1 MGLIPSLSGLETALS
16 GLEADQLAIDTTGQ
30 NITNA
35 NTPGYSRQVVNL
47 QTNPSM
53 ILPAESS
60 LTGDGVQ
67 VGTGVDASQINRIRN
82 LFLDVQFRAQ
92 NTTLGSA
99 TTNATQLAQAQA
111 AFAEPGSTGLSAQM
125 AQFFSDWSTVAN
137 APTST
142 AASQALVDD
151 ATTMTQTFNQLS
163 GQLST
168 VQTQA
173 AQQYATLTGTGGQVQ
188 TDAQQIAA
196 LNGAIYNA
204 KAAGQSPN
212 NLMDQ
217 RDSLLDDL
225 SSLGH
230 VSVTDPGNGLLS
242 VSFGDASTPLV
253 NGTTVTWPQTLT
265 SASGGQLGAL
275 LSLSSPSGPV
285 GQFSSALDT
294 VASQLASSVNALHTA
309 TPFFSGN
316 TAATLAVAVTPA
328 QVQTS
333 STSAAGGNDVAIAI
347 AGLAGGTADQ
357 SYAALVAQVGSA
369 VAGANTQQTN
379 SQALVT
385 AVDNQRQSTSG
396 VSLDQ
401 EMTNLMTYQRG
412 YEASARALTTMD
424 AMLQQLINQTGTV
437 GL

>member
-1 MGLIPSLSGLETALS
+1 M
-16 GLEADQLAIDTTGQ
+16 
-30 NITNA
+30 
-35 NTPGYSRQVVNL
+35 
-47 QTNPSM
+47 
-53 ILPAESS
+53 
-60 LTGDGVQ
+60 
-67 VGTGVDASQINRIRN
+67 
-82 LFLDVQFRAQ
+82 
-92 NTTLGSA
+92 A
-99 TTNATQLAQAQA
+99 T
-111 AFAEPGSTGLSAQM
+111 
-125 AQFFSDWSTVAN
+125 FFSDWSTLAN
-137 APTST
+137 APTSA

-173 AQQYATLTGTGGQVQ
+173 AQQYATLTGTGGQLQ
-188 TDAQQIAA
+188 TDAKQIAS
-196 LNGAIYNA
+196 LNGAISNA
-204 KAAGQSPN
+204 QAAGQSPN
-212 NLMDQ
+212 KLLDQ

-225 SSLGH
+225 SSLGQ
-230 VSVTDPGNGLLS
+230 VSVTDQGNGLLT

-275 LSLSSPSGPV
+275 LSLSSSSGPV
-285 GQFSSALDT
+285 GQLSSALDT
-294 VASQLASSVNALHTA
+294 VASQLASSVNALHTT

-316 TAATLAVAVTPA
+316 TAATIAVAVTPS

-333 STSAAGGNDVAIAI
+333 STSAPGGNDVATAI
-347 AGLAGGTADQ
+347 AALAGGTASQ

-385 AVDNQRQSTSG
+385 AVDNQRQSVSG

-424 AMLQQLINQTGTV
+424 AMLQHADQPDRNGGYLMQRFQEARR
-437 GL
+437 